1 MTIQRINLGNQV
13 NDGLGDDLR
22 TAFEK
27 VNANFSTLD
36 SQLTITASNI
46 GGTGYGIFNA
56 KINNNLEFKN
66 IVPGRGISIDSQ
78 PTSLTINS
86 VAPIAFSKITP
97 SSGSPI
103 TASADNL
110 GQINITG
117 GQNITV
123 SGSGATLTVDTR
135 LDLNQILLNLDFG
148 PLSDQFIN
156 PTQLALAAANIDMGT
171 FEIPGRLSLD
181 LGTII

>member
-1 MTIQRINLGNQV
+1 
-13 NDGLGDDLR
+13 
-22 TAFEK
+22 
-27 VNANFSTLD
+27 
-36 SQLTITASNI
+36 
-46 GGTGYGIFNA
+46 
-56 KINNNLEFKN
+56 
-66 IVPGRGISIDSQ
+66 
-78 PTSLTINS
+78 LTINS